1 MPDQAPDRQA
11 REFAAAFR
19 EFLDWIHSPAAG
31 AGSDN
36 EVSALVRDFLGPDG
50 THHSVVTR
58 DLPRFE
64 HVNLQTAI
72 DTWCAR
78 AGRVVEVR
86 GIAMPPH
93 YGGLSLQQLVG
104 GDGLP
109 PIRLTAPALTD
120 LPNGPGSTLGCLRL
134 AVLLVSDELGR
145 YVVMIQAPNEHQPSL
160 QVEVAGLPVR
170 LAQRLLADLDQLRAE
185 LNVYC
190 GRLLD
195 VSLDPMGGVIL
206 AFADLPGLS
215 REDVVLPSAVLA
227 RVERHAL
234 GVAGHREKLL
244 ATGQHLK
251 RGLLLYGPP
260 GTGKTHTT
268 RYLLGQ
274 MNGYTRL
281 VLTGRSLVAVG
292 AVTDLARALVPS
304 VVVLEDVDLVAEE
317 RSLGPSSSPV
327 LFDLLDA
334 MDGAA
339 PDADLLF
346 LLTTNRADLLEP
358 ALAARPGRVDI
369 AVEITLPDA
378 LARERLLTLYGQ
390 NVPLDLTQEDVQLT
404 VERTDGTTASFL
416 KELIRRAVLEALHDD
431 PALSTVTG
439 AHLARALD
447 DLLDAAQAVT
457 RTLLG
462 VGVDPA
468 DLQPGGALSAGP
480 GRVGWMPH
488 GPRAMARGFVRYSG
502 LTFPASVWCP
512 GALKPTAGRTCCG
525 LPGVCWPRSAW
536 RRCVRSPGPSR
547 RRPLPA
553 GRSGWWRRTGVG
565 STPGSG
571 TSTGRSSPASTAGRS
586 RPGRISGWTSQRS
599 SGGSWPG
606 GSLTAAGTA
615 RPGTDRCGPPST
627 RRSTCSMAWP
637 GSSARPAGRSRCA
650 RPAAAGRSICSSA
663 ACSAA

>member
-190 GRLLD
+190 GHLLD

-369 AVEITLPDA
+369 AVEIALPDA

-468 DLQPGGALSAGP
+468 DLPPGGALSAGP

-512 GALKPTAGRTCCG
+512 GALKPAAGRTCCG

-536 RRCVRSPGPSR
+536 RRRCVRSPGPSR
-547 RRPLPA
+547 GRPWRERQPAARHRAPAPGPLPA
-553 GRSGWWRRTGVG
+553 ALLTSYRWPRWISRI
-565 STPGSG
+565 SG
-571 TSTGRSSPASTAGRS
+571 TSPGSTGRRCPSGSLAARLRTRGQRVREARSPGTAGPPARLL
-586 RPGRISGWTSQRS
+586 GRGKARR
-599 SGGSWPG
+599 GGCPH
-606 GSLTAAGTA
+606 
-615 RPGTDRCGPPST
+615 P
-627 RRSTCSMAWP
+627 
-637 GSSARPAGRSRCA
+637 
-650 RPAAAGRSICSSA
+650 
-663 ACSAA
+663 